1 MKDPALKDQFIEL
14 RAQGVS
20 FAVIAERLGVAKS
33 TLITW
38 SKEAEND
45 IGNLRQ
51 IYAEAMREKYRMGAE
66 RRVELFAKQL
76 DAVEGE
82 LAKRDMATVPTE
94 RLFDMLLKLG
104 REIGT
109 QNSAITFKQKRL
121 GEGFE
126 FADLVPTAEWQ
137 A

>member
-1 MKDPALKDQFIEL
+1 M
-14 RAQGVS
+14 S
-20 FAVIAERLGVAKS
+20 FAAIAEHLGVAKS
-33 TLITW
+33 ALIAW

-82 LAKRDMATVPTE
+82 LAKRDMTTVTTE
-94 RLFDMLLKLG
+94 RLFDMPLKLG
-104 REIGT
+104 REIGA
-109 QNSAITFKQKRL
+109 QNPTITFKQKKL

-126 FADLVPTAEWQ
+126 FADLVPMAEWQ

>member
-1 MKDPALKDQFIEL
+1 MKDLATQEQFIEL
-14 RAQGVS
+14 RAQGMS
-20 FAVIAERLGVAKS
+20 FAAIVERLGVAKS
-33 TLITW
+33 TLIAW

-51 IYAEAMREKYRMGAE
+51 IYAEALREKYRMGAE

-104 REIGT
+104 REIGV
-109 QNSAITFKQKRL
+109 NAPMSFKQKKV
-121 GEGFE
+121 GNIDFD
-126 FADLVPTAEWQ
+126 FADMAPTIEWR

>member
-104 REIGT
+104 REIGA
-109 QNSAITFKQKRL
+109 QNPTITFKQKKL

>member
-82 LAKRDMATVPTE
+82 LAKRDMTTVPTE

-104 REIGT
+104 REIGA
-109 QNSAITFKQKRL
+109 QNPAITFKQKKL

>member
-1 MKDPALKDQFIEL
+1 MKDPATKDQFVEL

-33 TLITW
+33 TLIAW
-38 SKEAEND
+38 SKEAENE

-51 IYAEAMREKYRMGAE
+51 IYAEALREKYRMGAE

-82 LAKRDMATVPTE
+82 LAKRDMTIVPTE

-104 REIGT
+104 REIGA
-109 QNSAITFKQKRL
+109 QNTPLQFKQKQL
-121 GEGFE
+121 GGGFE
-126 FADLVPTAEWQ
+126 FADLAPTAQWQ

>member
-1 MKDPALKDQFIEL
+1 MKDPATKEQFVEL

-33 TLITW
+33 TLIAW

-51 IYAEAMREKYRMGAE
+51 IYTEALREKYRMGAE

-82 LAKRDMATVPTE
+82 LAKRDMSTVPTE
-94 RLFDMLLKLG
+94 RLFDMLVKLG
-104 REIGT
+104 REIGVHNAPL
-109 QNSAITFKQKRL
+109 QFKQKKL
-121 GEGFE
+121 GADFD
-126 FADLVPTAEWQ
+126 FADLAPTAQWQ

>member
-1 MKDPALKDQFIEL
+1 VKDPALKDQFIEL
-14 RAQGVS
+14 RAQGMS
-20 FAVIAERLGVAKS
+20 FAAIAERLGVAKS

-76 DAVEGE
+76 DTVEGE

-94 RLFDMLLKLG
+94 RLFDMLLKLA
-104 REIGT
+104 RELGA
-109 QNSAITFKQKRL
+109 QNTPMTFKQKRL

>member
-1 MKDPALKDQFIEL
+1 M
-14 RAQGVS
+14 S
-20 FAVIAERLGVAKS
+20 FALIAERIGVAKS

-38 SKEAEND
+38 SEEMMYEIA
-45 IGNLRQ
+45 NLRQ
-51 IYAEAMREKYRMGAE
+51 IYAEALREKYRMGAE

-82 LAKRDMATVPTE
+82 LAKRDMAAVPTE

-104 REIGT
+104 REIGVDVPM
-109 QNSAITFKQKRL
+109 SFKQKKV
-121 GEGFE
+121 GNIDFD
-126 FADLVPTAEWQ
+126 FADLAPTVEWQ

>member
-1 MKDPALKDQFIEL
+1 VKDPALKDQFIEL
-14 RAQGVS
+14 HAQGVS

-82 LAKRDMATVPTE
+82 LAKRDLTNVPTE
-94 RLFDMLLKLG
+94 RLFDLLVKLSK
-104 REIGT
+104 EL
-109 QNSAITFKQKRL
+109 NA
-121 GEGFE
+121 
-126 FADLVPTAEWQ
+126 ADIPLNLDKKLTGLDLDLSQTISWQ
-137 A
+137 V

>member
-1 MKDPALKDQFIEL
+1 M
-14 RAQGVS
+14 S
-20 FAVIAERLGVAKS
+20 FAAIAERLDVAKS

-76 DAVEGE
+76 DTVEGE

-104 REIGT
+104 REIGANT
-109 QNSAITFKQKRL
+109 PITFKQKKL

>member
-1 MKDPALKDQFIEL
+1 MKDPALKEEFVEL
-14 RAQGVS
+14 RAQGAS
-20 FAVIAERLGVAKS
+20 FAAIAERLGVAKS
-33 TLITW
+33 TLIDW
-38 SKEAEND
+38 SKDKEND

-51 IYAEAMREKYRMGAE
+51 IHAEALREKYRMGAE

-109 QNSAITFKQKRL
+109 QNPAITFKQKKL

-126 FADLVPTAEWQ
+126 FADLVPTSEWQ

>member
-1 MKDPALKDQFIEL
+1 MKDPATKEQFVEL

-66 RRVELFAKQL
+66 RRVEIFAKQL
-76 DAVEGE
+76 DSVEGE

-104 REIGT
+104 REIGV
-109 QNSAITFKQKRL
+109 NAPMSFKQKKV
-121 GEGFE
+121 GNIDFD
-126 FADLVPTAEWQ
+126 FADMAPLATWEA
-137 A
+137 

>member
-1 MKDPALKDQFIEL
+1 VKDPALKDQFVEL
-14 RAQGVS
+14 RAQGMS
-20 FAVIAERLGVAKS
+20 FAAIAERLDVAKS

-51 IYAEAMREKYRMGAE
+51 IYAEALREKYRMGAE

-82 LAKRDMATVPTE
+82 LAKRDMTTVPTE

-104 REIGT
+104 REIGV
-109 QNSAITFKQKRL
+109 QNPTIAFKQKKL
-121 GEGFE
+121 GAGFE

>member
-14 RAQGVS
+14 RAQGMS
-20 FAVIAERLGVAKS
+20 FAAIAERLGVAKS

-76 DAVEGE
+76 DTVEGE

-94 RLFDMLLKLG
+94 RLFDMLLKLA
-104 REIGT
+104 RELGA
-109 QNSAITFKQKRL
+109 QNTPMTFKQKRL

>member
-1 MKDPALKDQFIEL
+1 MKDPATKEQFVEL

-33 TLITW
+33 TLIAW
-38 SKEAEND
+38 SKEAENE

-51 IYAEAMREKYRMGAE
+51 IYAEALREKYRMGAE

-82 LAKRDMATVPTE
+82 LAKRDMTTVPTE

-104 REIGT
+104 REIGI
-109 QNSAITFKQKRL
+109 NPPMTFKQKKL
-121 GEGFE
+121 GADFD
-126 FADLVPTAEWQ
+126 FADLAPTAEWQ

>member
-1 MKDPALKDQFIEL
+1 
-14 RAQGVS
+14 
-20 FAVIAERLGVAKS
+20 
-33 TLITW
+33 
-38 SKEAEND
+38 
-45 IGNLRQ
+45 
-51 IYAEAMREKYRMGAE
+51 MGAE

-104 REIGT
+104 REIGA
-109 QNSAITFKQKRL
+109 QNPAITFKQKKL